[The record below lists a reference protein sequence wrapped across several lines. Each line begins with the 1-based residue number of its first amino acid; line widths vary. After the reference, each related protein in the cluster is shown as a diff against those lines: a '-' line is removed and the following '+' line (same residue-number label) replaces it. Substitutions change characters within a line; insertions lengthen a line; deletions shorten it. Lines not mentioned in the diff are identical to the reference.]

1 MTTTDLTITIPAC
14 PAWCTQPAEG
24 SAAGLE
30 RTAEHSREAT
40 PANLRAPSM
49 CRSRACDRAC
59 FCLVTDAFA
68 EQTIDLV
75 GVSPDGSTVLIYL
88 VQSTAWTGSDAQV
101 RSLQAKIQNYV
112 GFALDGQLVRTY
124 PKVHGLPWSIVVDCQ
139 TGPPDTRSAEVL
151 AHAATAIKGY
161 GGTLTVKG
169 S

>member
-1 MTTTDLTITIPAC
+1 
-14 PAWCTQPAEG
+14 
-24 SAAGLE
+24 
-30 RTAEHSREAT
+30 
-40 PANLRAPSM
+40 M
-49 CRSRACDRAC
+49 CRSRAGDRAC

-151 AHAATAIKGY
+151 AHAATAISNALERMRLRQANRLVAA
-161 GGTLTVKG
+161 GGEMSRDDLMTLTEDDVRQSRLFDPVRSEEEPEG
-169 S
+169 G